1 MHCSGL
7 SSIPRKQLSRFLN
20 EAIDRALTD
29 PPKQLL
35 DDLQPLVRLQKTE
48 ALADRVRRRAT
59 ALVRSGRAH
68 ADTIMSTRDQII
80 LTLYHA
86 ASPVGCELVIKL
98 LLGADT
104 NHNSVFPNDNRPG
117 GRSFDP

>member
-1 MHCSGL
+1 M
-7 SSIPRKQLSRFLN
+7 SRFLN
-20 EAIDRALTD
+20 EAIDKALTD

-35 DDLQPLVRLQKTE
+35 DDLQPLVRLQETE

-59 ALVRSGRAH
+59 ALVRSDRAH

-86 ASPVGCELVIKL
+86 ASLRLAHSVAIRALPRSAEVGW
-98 LLGADT
+98 ASRRDHT
-104 NHNSVFPNDNRPG
+104 
-117 GRSFDP
+117 